1 MENDR
6 ALRFPTM
13 IGTEASIEM
22 GLDLGE
28 IVADWDGLDDTTNGS
43 LIYILNR

>member
-1 MENDR
+1 MVDGCECNS
-6 ALRFPTM
+6 M
-13 IGTEASIEM
+13 VGTEIGIEV

-43 LIYILNR
+43 LIYILDR

>member
-1 MENDR
+1 MVDGGEYNS
-6 ALRFPTM
+6 M
-13 IGTEASIEM
+13 IGTETRIEM
-22 GLDLGE
+22 SLDLGE

>member
-1 MENDR
+1 MVDGGEYNS
-6 ALRFPTM
+6 M
-13 IGTEASIEM
+13 IGTEARIEM

-43 LIYILNR
+43 LIYILYQ